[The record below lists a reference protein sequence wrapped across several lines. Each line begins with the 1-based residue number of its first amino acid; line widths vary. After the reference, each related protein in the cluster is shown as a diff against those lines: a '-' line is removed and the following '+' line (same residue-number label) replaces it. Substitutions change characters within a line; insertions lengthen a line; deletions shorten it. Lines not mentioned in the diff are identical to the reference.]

1 MKQGNR
7 RCVHSPYGFTPTYFI
22 EVGIAPQ
29 ILFNGIQTKKGKRK
43 QYRKS
48 EKFQDLVK
56 ERLASIPT
64 SPEFEY
70 ENAIQNEILV
80 QQYMEYEPT
89 ALELLELGC
98 EEIVFEH
105 IHSQYFDALLEM
117 IDFEEEAEA

>member
-1 MKQGNR
+1 M
-7 RCVHSPYGFTPTYFI
+7 
-22 EVGIAPQ
+22 
-29 ILFNGIQTKKGKRK
+29 
-43 QYRKS
+43 
-48 EKFQDLVK
+48 K